1 MKTSNRDSHY
11 FTTNKQEF
19 KANNLSAEHQN
30 GCYVV
35 KSYGYY
41 PVFIYKDGQWYE
53 NESTYSMTTAKQM
66 TQTSYGIRHLAKKV
80 SNKEKQKMMNGK
92 ESTEAKNNSLNY
104 MSAFLKLGNLTSQN
118 ESKEDKLKYKERIVF
133 ATMKANIPNWEKPNN
148 WDTLPVNE
156 RLERLNKLETLN

>member
-41 PVFIYKDGQWYE
+41 PVFI
-53 NESTYSMTTAKQM
+53 
-66 TQTSYGIRHLAKKV
+66 
-80 SNKEKQKMMNGK
+80 
-92 ESTEAKNNSLNY
+92 
-104 MSAFLKLGNLTSQN
+104 
-118 ESKEDKLKYKERIVF
+118 
-133 ATMKANIPNWEKPNN
+133 
-148 WDTLPVNE
+148 
-156 RLERLNKLETLN
+156 